1 MKPWLVVNC
10 KWINYILGKPI
21 NHGTTTSF
29 DRARPS
35 ELRIDCHL
43 GAMVDESCVS
53 GTGLA
58 RN

>member
-1 MKPWLVVNC
+1 MHLGIFWKPHQPWDYV
-10 KWINYILGKPI
+10 
-21 NHGTTTSF
+21 S

-35 ELRIDCHL
+35 ELRIDSHL